1 MYFIRMQVILAKNM
15 SMTKKNIVK
24 YWWKPPNQYWDIL
37 VLTGQSTETGR
48 KIGSGGMRLG
58 KNVKKTHRLREMFT
72 MDRREHTALRYIV
85 ID

>member
-1 MYFIRMQVILAKNM
+1 
-15 SMTKKNIVK
+15 
-24 YWWKPPNQYWDIL
+24 
-37 VLTGQSTETGR
+37 LTGQSTETGR